1 VASLLEPRL
10 QGVVIVERREDMLG
24 RARVLPTVASLAAA
38 LCIIMTATRAHADS
52 AEQIDGAVDAALP
65 QLYQNQPSAQMLAQ
79 NAKAILVFPTI
90 VKAGF
95 MFGAAYGE
103 GALRQNGASVGY
115 YSSVAASYGYQV
127 GLQEFGYAMF
137 FMTDT
142 SLQYLNQ
149 SDGFEVG
156 VGPSVVVVDQ
166 GMGKSL
172 TSTTLTQDVYAY
184 IFDQQGL
191 FAGAGIQGSKITKI
205 NR

>member
-1 VASLLEPRL
+1 MSRIIHAAHV
-10 QGVVIVERREDMLG
+10 GVVLATLLLTTIAANP
-24 RARVLPTVASLAAA
+24 AR
-38 LCIIMTATRAHADS
+38 ADS
-52 AEQIDGAVDAALP
+52 AEQIDSGVDAALP

-79 NAKAILVFPTI
+79 KAKAILVFPTI
-90 VKAGF
+90 IKAGF

-103 GALRQNGASVGY
+103 GALRQNGATVGY
-115 YSSVAASYGYQV
+115 YSSVAGSYGYQV

-137 FMTDT
+137 FMTDNA
-142 SLQYLNQ
+142 LQYVNQ

-166 GMGKSL
+166 GMGKSM

-191 FAGAGIQGSKITKI
+191 FAGAGIQGSKINQI

>member
-1 VASLLEPRL
+1 
-10 QGVVIVERREDMLG
+10 MLG
-24 RARVLPTVASLAAA
+24 SARVLPTVTSLAAA
-38 LCIIMTATRAHADS
+38 LCIIMPATLARADS
-52 AEQIDGAVDAALP
+52 AEEINGGVDAALP
-65 QLYQNQPSAQMLAQ
+65 QLYQNQPSAQLLAQ
-79 NAKAILVFPTI
+79 KAKGILVFPHI

-103 GALRQNGASVGY
+103 GALRQNGATVGY

-127 GLQEFGYAMF
+127 GFQEFGYAMF
-137 FMTDT
+137 FMTDNA
-142 SLQYLNQ
+142 LQYLNQ

-166 GMGKSL
+166 GMGKSM

-191 FAGAGIQGSKITKI
+191 FAGAGIQGSKITQI

>member
-1 VASLLEPRL
+1 MFKARRGAGPLAVALA
-10 QGVVIVERREDMLG
+10 M
-24 RARVLPTVASLAAA
+24 TVTITANPAMAASAAE
-38 LCIIMTATRAHADS
+38 INRS
-52 AEQIDGAVDAALP
+52 VDAALASLHASVP
-65 QLYQNQPSAQMLAQ
+65 ETRQLANR
-79 NAKAILVFPTI
+79 AKAVLVFPNI

-103 GALRQNGASVGY
+103 GALRQNGATVGY

-127 GLQEFGYAMF
+127 GFQEFGYAMF
-137 FMTDT
+137 FMTDS

-156 VGPSVVVVDQ
+156 VGPSIVVVDQ

-184 IFDQQGL
+184 IFDQQGV

>member
-1 VASLLEPRL
+1 MGKR
-10 QGVVIVERREDMLG
+10 I
-24 RARVLPTVASLAAA
+24 RAAQAVLAFATA
-38 LCIIMTATRAHADS
+38 LCLIVVPSRVRADS
-52 AEQIDGAVDAALP
+52 AEQIDSAVNAALP
-65 QLYQNQPSAQMLAQ
+65 QLYQNQPSAQMLAN
-79 NAKAILVFPTI
+79 NAKAILVFPNI

-103 GALRQNGASVGY
+103 GALRQNGATVGY

-127 GLQEFGYAMF
+127 GFQEFGYAMF
-137 FMTDT
+137 FMTDS

-156 VGPSVVVVDQ
+156 VGPSIVVVDQ

-184 IFDQQGL
+184 IFDQQGV

>member
-1 VASLLEPRL
+1 MLALATALYIT
-10 QGVVIVERREDMLG
+10 VVPS
-24 RARVLPTVASLAAA
+24 RAR
-38 LCIIMTATRAHADS
+38 ADS
-52 AEQIDGAVDAALP
+52 AEQIDSAVDAALP

-79 NAKAILVFPTI
+79 KAKAILVFPNI

-103 GALRQNGASVGY
+103 GALRQNGATVGY

-137 FMTDT
+137 FMTDNA
-142 SLQYLNQ
+142 LQYLNQ

-166 GMGKSL
+166 GMGKSM

>member
-1 VASLLEPRL
+1 MSPS
-10 QGVVIVERREDMLG
+10 
-24 RARVLPTVASLAAA
+24 RARAS
-38 LCIIMTATRAHADS
+38 S
-52 AEQIDGAVDAALP
+52 AEQIDSAADAALP
-65 QLYQNQPSAQMLAQ
+65 MLYQNQPSAQMLAQ

-90 VKAGF
+90 IKAGF
-95 MFGAAYGE
+95 MFGAQYGE
-103 GALRQNGASVGY
+103 GALRENGATVGY

-137 FMTDT
+137 FMTD
-142 SLQYLNQ
+142 SALQYLNR
-149 SDGFEVG
+149 SDGFEIG
-156 VGPSVVVVDQ
+156 VGPSIVVVDQ

-184 IFDQQGL
+184 IFDQQGV

>member
-1 VASLLEPRL
+1 MSRQIRAARAVLVLATALW
-10 QGVVIVERREDMLG
+10 MLMSPN
-24 RARVLPTVASLAAA
+24 RAR
-38 LCIIMTATRAHADS
+38 ADS
-52 AEQIDGAVDAALP
+52 AEQINSAANAALQ
-65 QLYQNQPSAQMLAQ
+65 QLYQNQPSAQMLGQ
-79 NAKAILVFPTI
+79 KAKAILVFPTI

-103 GALRQNGASVGY
+103 GALLQNGATVGY

-137 FMTDT
+137 FMTDNA
-142 SLQYLNQ
+142 LQYLNQ

-156 VGPSVVVVDQ
+156 VGPSIVVVDQ